1 MVNGPEVNLAL
12 LSTDGCHLCDDAKA
26 MLEQLNVDFELVD
39 IIEDDQ
45 LVAHYGDKIPVLMA
59 EGAQQALFWPFTN
72 EQIKQYISFYGIS
85 STK

>member
-1 MVNGPEVNLAL
+1 MASDLEVNLAL
-12 LSTDGCHLCDDAKA
+12 LSTEGCHLCDDAKA
-26 MLEQLNVDFELVD
+26 MLEQLKIDFELVD

-45 LVAHYGDKIPVLMA
+45 LVAHYGDKIPVLMV

-85 STK
+85 ST

>member
-1 MVNGPEVNLAL
+1 MASDLEVNLAL

-26 MLEQLNVDFELVD
+26 MLEQLKIDFELVD

-45 LVAHYGDKIPVLMA
+45 LVAHYGDKIPVLMV

-85 STK
+85 ST

>member
-1 MVNGPEVNLAL
+1 MASDIDANLAL

-45 LVAHYGDKIPVLMA
+45 LVAHYGDKIPVLMV

-85 STK
+85 ST